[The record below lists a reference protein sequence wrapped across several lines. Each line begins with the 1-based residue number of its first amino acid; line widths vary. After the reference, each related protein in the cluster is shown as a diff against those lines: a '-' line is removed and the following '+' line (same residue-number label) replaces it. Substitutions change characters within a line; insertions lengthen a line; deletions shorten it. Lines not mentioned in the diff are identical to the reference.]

1 MLQSCVCQE
10 NSPVKR
16 PLLNSMKTS
25 SPSTSGTWKCTRR
38 SPPVLSCSTAT
49 NGSYSMSAKI
59 RSSGCAPWST
69 WPACRESWP
78 NCGQSS
84 AASGSATRRR
94 RKTVGFTARLR
105 GQGQIAERFF
115 LAPVDL
121 RVVRQPHDLEGLVD
135 DGGEAAEAD
144 LAALVDHLLDDLD
157 EDADADGVDDLGLA
171 EVEQERAHAVVHQLV
186 GAIGDLFTA
195 DVVDVALGV
204 QNGAAAALALHRD
217 PQFLSHDFFST
228 LAIWIVVLPP
238 SVGEMSTSSICASM
252 SCRPRP
258 RL

>member
-1 MLQSCVCQE
+1 
-10 NSPVKR
+10 
-16 PLLNSMKTS
+16 
-25 SPSTSGTWKCTRR
+25 
-38 SPPVLSCSTAT
+38 
-49 NGSYSMSAKI
+49 MSANI
-59 RSSGCAPWST
+59 RISGCAGRST
-69 WPACRESWP
+69 WPECRESCP

-84 AASGSATRRR
+84 AERGRATRRR
-94 RKTVGFTARLR
+94 RRTVRFTARLR
-105 GQGQIAERFF
+105 GQRQIADRFF
-115 LAPVDL
+115 LAGVNL

-171 EVEQERAHAVVHQLV
+171 EVEQEGAHAVVHQLV
-186 GAIGDLFTA
+186 GEVGDIFAA

-204 QNGAAAALALHRD
+204 ENSAAASVALHRD
-217 PQFLSHDFFST
+217 LQFLSHDFFST
-228 LAIWIVVLPP
+228 LAMWMVVPPP
-238 SVGEMSTSSICASM
+238 SVVEMSTSSMCASM